1 MKTYYANDTGYVDI
15 KDVRAECKAYCKGI
29 RSNTGLLETKGIT
42 QFVYGRIVDGELVV
56 TDKLSKKTGSTF
68 IVRDVLSD
76 VLEAT
81 PCDTLPIAP
90 PLITDSD
97 LVFFKDDDGVE
108 YTVPM
113 RGERTKEGIFF
124 QVKSVMN
131 VFQME
136 NLQSNVQLVHTGY
149 AIAEHYIW
157 FDVSESYNVCNQQVK
172 EMYLTYHGLM
182 RVINSSRSGVAHKF
196 KSWIDEIVFSSL
208 WGTQTQK
215 VDTFSKVLNVDADH
229 LKAVMSKSPVAISC
243 LYLIDVGQHGGKKV
257 FKYGFTDN
265 VRRRFKQHMKHY
277 GDHIKLDTF
286 ILIPVLDL
294 SKAEAEFKNSVS
306 RYKYDKDGESELIA
320 LCEDAYINA
329 KNIFKTISDKYCGN
343 MKSQVSQ
350 YEQEIMSLTHAHQ
363 LDVLRLENTIQI
375 KDMVIQSKDKDI
387 EILMLRLK
395 LAQVHN

>member
-1 MKTYYANDTGYVDI
+1 
-15 KDVRAECKAYCKGI
+15 
-29 RSNTGLLETKGIT
+29 
-42 QFVYGRIVDGELVV
+42 
-56 TDKLSKKTGSTF
+56 
-68 IVRDVLSD
+68 
-76 VLEAT
+76 
-81 PCDTLPIAP
+81 
-90 PLITDSD
+90 
-97 LVFFKDDDGVE
+97 
-108 YTVPM
+108 M

-243 LYLIDVGQHGGKKV
+243 LYLIDVGQHGDKKV